1 MKSNR
6 GVSLRA
12 LLVLARVAGTHGI
25 EETLQELVT
34 EKTQNTG
41 NAGAMGHLL
50 HKANFILLFKRWH
63 CEIFDLFSSSGK

>member
-1 MKSNR
+1 M
-6 GVSLRA
+6 
-12 LLVLARVAGTHGI
+12 LARVAGTHGI

-50 HKANFILLFKRWH
+50 HKVNFILLFKRWH